1 MTSEL
6 FQVFS
11 SAVMA
16 VEIDLVGEIQQRP
29 RRCIDR
35 RLSIVLLDGFGQLPV
50 SQFSTEKLPVCFYSI
65 VAVIH
70 H

>member
-6 FQVFS
+6 FQVFR

-50 SQFSTEKLPVCFYSI
+50 SQFSTEKLPVSFHSVMALI
-65 VAVIH
+65 AD
-70 H
+70 